1 MLQTTAICSRV
12 RCGITF
18 DRSNANQKHCSRKCQ
33 IPAKN
38 VLSPHQKVISTVEE
52 LNKLGT
58 GMASVRFGIT
68 HPKSEVVRWFPG
80 MRPDLHRPAFPIPM
94 INLPYNLLPGS
105 GLYHLA
111 FYDADQKLAS
121 RPEVRLSVNMTGSA
135 GAILPRYNVATQ
147 GSASI
152 GRCVRCSLDG
162 VLTDAETL
170 G

>member
-33 IPAKN
+33 ILAKTE
-38 VLSPHQKVISTVEE
+38 LSPHPKVISTVEE

-58 GMASVRFGIT
+58 GMALVRFGIT

-111 FYDADQKLAS
+111 FYDADQRLAS
-121 RPEVRLSVNMTGSA
+121 RPEVRLSVNMTGDRQVPFSQ
-135 GAILPRYNVATQ
+135 GTTWLHKVLPR
-147 GSASI
+147 
-152 GRCVRCSLDG
+152 
-162 VLTDAETL
+162 
-170 G
+170 